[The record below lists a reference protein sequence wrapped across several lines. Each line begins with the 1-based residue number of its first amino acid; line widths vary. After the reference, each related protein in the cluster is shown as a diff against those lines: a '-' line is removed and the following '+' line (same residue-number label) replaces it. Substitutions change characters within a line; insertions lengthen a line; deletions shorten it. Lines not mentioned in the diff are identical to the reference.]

1 MQVLEFMN
9 SHSDWEELLTG
20 APYNLTIKRDGDYVM
35 LSYSQINSDFNEQI
49 CREARGSI
57 FRYDGDKWICVCRA
71 MDKFA
76 NYGESYAAQIDWNS
90 ALVSEKIDGSLM
102 KVWYDKD
109 EWHLSTNNTIDAF
122 KALLGDTIESFGDL
136 FCKALKEESFHQFT
150 QYLDKSY
157 TYFFELT
164 SPYNQVIV
172 LYEDTRIH
180 VLGARDMRT
189 MLEVPWTHPC
199 FFALM
204 EKGYTFPKV
213 YILTN
218 LDQVVSMAS
227 MLDAQREGFV
237 VRDRN
242 FNRIKVKSPAYV
254 AAAHLNNNG
263 VMTKRRAIAII
274 LEGMADDVISL
285 CPWHKEL
292 ISTGTSK
299 LGALMADMTIASL
312 SMPSALATQ
321 KEYAEKALKYPFSG
335 YLFSKRKNVTLTP
348 IDYLKSISIDNVLK
362 LMNWED

>member
-20 APYNLTIKRDGDYVM
+20 APYNLMIKRDGDYVM

-122 KALLGDTIESFGDL
+122 KVPLNDTVESFGDL
-136 FCKALKEESFHQFT
+136 FCKALRDDSFHQFT
-150 QYLDKSY
+150 QYLNKFF

-164 SPYNQVIV
+164 SPYNQVV
-172 LYEDTRIH
+172 VFYKETRIH
-180 VLGARDMRT
+180 TLGARDMRT
-189 MLEVPWTHPC
+189 MQEVPWTHPC

-204 EKGYTFPKV
+204 AEGYTFPKV

-227 MLDAQREGFV
+227 MFDAQREGFV
-237 VRDRN
+237 VCDRY
-242 FNRIKVKSPAYV
+242 FNRIKVKSPTYV

-263 VMTKRRAIAII
+263 VMTKRRAISII
-274 LEGMADDVISL
+274 LEGMADDVVSL
-285 CPWHKEL
+285 CPWYEEI
-292 ISTGTSK
+292 ISMGMSK
-299 LGALMADMTIASL
+299 LGTLIADMTIASL
-312 SMPSALATQ
+312 SMPGALVTQ

-348 IDYLKSISIDNVLK
+348 TDYLKSISIDTVLR

>member
-1 MQVLEFMN
+1 MQVLEIMN
-9 SHSDWEELLTG
+9 SRSDWEELLTS
-20 APYNLTIKRDGDYVM
+20 APYNLTVKRDGDYVM
-35 LSYSQINSDFNEQI
+35 LSYSQISSDFNEQI

-57 FRYDGDKWICVCRA
+57 FRHDGDKWICVCRA
-71 MDKFA
+71 MDKFG

-102 KVWYDKD
+102 KVWYDRN

-122 KALLGDTIESFGDL
+122 KAPLGDAIESFGDL
-136 FCKALKEESFHQFT
+136 FCKALHDESFYQFA
-150 QYLDKSY
+150 QHLDKSFA
-157 TYFFELT
+157 YFFELT
-164 SPYNQVIV
+164 SPYNQVVV
-172 LYEDTRIH
+172 LYEETQIH
-180 VLGARDMRT
+180 ILGAREMHT
-189 MLEVPWTHPC
+189 MLEVPWAHSC

-204 EKGYTFPKV
+204 VKGYAFPNV
-213 YILTN
+213 YMLTN

-227 MLDAQREGFV
+227 MFDAQREGFV
-237 VRDRN
+237 VRDRY

-263 VMTKRRAIAII
+263 VMTKRRVVSII

-285 CPWHKEL
+285 CPWHEEI
-292 ISTGTSK
+292 ISTGMLK
-299 LGALMADMTIASL
+299 LGTLMADMTIASL
-312 SMPSALATQ
+312 SMPGALATQ

-348 IDYLKSISIDNVLK
+348 TDYLKSISVDTVLR